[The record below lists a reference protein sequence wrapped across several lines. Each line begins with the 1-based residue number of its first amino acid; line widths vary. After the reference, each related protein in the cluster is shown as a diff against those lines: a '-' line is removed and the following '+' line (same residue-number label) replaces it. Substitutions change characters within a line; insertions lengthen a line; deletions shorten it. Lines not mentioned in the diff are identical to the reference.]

1 MLGGRREFLRRLRGR
16 GRGFAAIENVKEG
29 GSDFGRVGPFLEQ
42 AVDVD
47 HLRLAVA
54 RLDGLPHPLEQ
65 SVGAL
70 LADFSRGGE
79 LAPADGRVGELFQI
93 ADLVHVAPR
102 DQGNGRPLL
111 AGTAGAPDA
120 VHVILR
126 VVRQIEI
133 HDQFE
138 VVHVDPS
145 AGHVGRHEEIESA
158 CFEFVH
164 HPGALRLGDAAV
176 ETVGGNALRLQ
187 IVGQIIDRAL
197 RVAENNPGP
206 VAVEI
211 DDPQEGVELR
221 PRRNF
226 VIPLRDIRSI
236 DRLLV
241 DLEGDRIPRVAVDQF
256 ADGRG
261 NGGREKGGLLFRR
274 HGIEDFFDV
283 IAEAHVEHAIRFVQ
297 HDETQAVEL
306 QRTAFQVVNDTA
318 RCAEHDLGP
327 AFEFLGLTFERRST
341 VNRHGMDPALAGGQF
356 VHFPGHLG
364 GQLAGGAEDQHL
376 HGVQGGIGFF
386 DRGNGEGGGFAR
398 SGLRLPDD
406 IFACH

>member
-1 MLGGRREFLRRLRGR
+1 M
-16 GRGFAAIENVKEG
+16 
-29 GSDFGRVGPFLEQ
+29 
-42 AVDVD
+42 
-47 HLRLAVA
+47 
-54 RLDGLPHPLEQ
+54 
-65 SVGAL
+65 
-70 LADFSRGGE
+70 
-79 LAPADGRVGELFQI
+79 
-93 ADLVHVAPR
+93 
-102 DQGNGRPLL
+102 L

-138 VVHVDPS
+138 VVHINPA
-145 AGHVGRHEEIESA
+145 AGHVGRHQEIKSA
-158 CFEFVH
+158 RFEFVH

-176 ETVGGNALRLQ
+176 ETVGGDSLRLQ
-187 IVGQIIDRAL
+187 IVGQIVHRAL
-197 RVAENNPGP
+197 RVAKNNPGP
-206 VAVEI
+206 VAMEI
-211 DDPQEGVELR
+211 DDPQKGVEFR

-241 DLEGDRIPRVAVDQF
+241 DLQRDRIPRVAVDQF

-261 NGGREKGGLLFRR
+261 NRGREKGGLLFRR
-274 HGIEDFFDV
+274 HGIEDLFDV
-283 IAEAHVEHAIRFVQ
+283 IAETHVEHAVRFVQ

-306 QRTAFQVVNDTA
+306 QRAAFQVVDDA
-318 RCAEHDLGP
+318 AGCAEHDLGP
-327 AFEFLGLTFERRST
+327 AFEFLSLTFERRSA

-356 VHFPGHLG
+356 VHLAGHLG
-364 GQLAGGAEDQHL
+364 GQLAGGAEDEHL
-376 HGVQGGIGFF
+376 HGVKCGIGFF

-406 IFACH
+406 IFARH